1 MNKFSSDLYKC
12 LFCRKIFTEPVLL
25 PCENSA
31 CKNCANQEKECSFC
45 KEIHTVPFK
54 GFPKIKILESIII
67 EKENDSAS
75 LNSRT
80 LKCSVRSLIRR
91 VLDLEN
97 AIKNPADEAK
107 EYCVELKRQVQLSA
121 EEKIF
126 QINLIQEAFMHKIE
140 KFQKEFNEIENLDKN
155 DFIRDEIDSFCKDWS
170 QRLESNDFLIIEAIK
185 EKAKC
190 FEIEINMAFIKLR
203 NIVFKEKLIEFEPN
217 EKDLKSNDIGWLDYK
232 TIMLP
237 KFVDLK
243 SYDMKVLMISN
254 PNFPIKMAML
264 ENGNTVVA
272 YLDKASKVLIA
283 LFDRNFSLLKE
294 ASLDTSSSQFSLLKL
309 NTYRNIL
316 IVQSH
321 NGNSYYI
328 KVLYKDLSM
337 RASLNK
343 SYISPIAFNNKN
355 IICLEA
361 STLFFYDYDFKLQM
375 QIVLN
380 NIQSDSYLSPTI
392 TQIECSK
399 NRLFLKDGSKISVLD
414 LASMNLSL
422 LLYPVI
428 ERRFFIDSKNNFVV
442 TIDDDLK
449 RIHYYM
455 LNGYYCYQDEP
466 EDYPADLEVCF
477 NQRNGF
483 SFYDAKNGVIYKS
496 EN

>member
-1 MNKFSSDLYKC
+1 
-12 LFCRKIFTEPVLL
+12 VLL
-25 PCENSA
+25 PCGNSA
-31 CKNCANQEKECSFC
+31 CKNCVNQKDEVECSFC
-45 KEIHTVPFK
+45 KEIHTVPSK
-54 GFPKIKILESIII
+54 GFPRNKNLESIII
-67 EKENDSAS
+67 EKENIPVS
-75 LNSRT
+75 LNSKA
-80 LKCSVRSLIRR
+80 LKCSVRSLIRK

-107 EYCVELKRQVQLSA
+107 EYCTELKRQVQLSV
-121 EEKIF
+121 EEKNF
-126 QINLIQEAFMHKIE
+126 QINLVHEEFMGKIE
-140 KFQKEFNEIENLDKN
+140 NFQKEINEIEKLEKN

-170 QRLESNDFLIIEAIK
+170 QKLDESKDFLIVEATK
-185 EKAKC
+185 EKAKN
-190 FEIEINMAFIKLR
+190 FEIEINMAFMKLR
-203 NIVFKEKLIEFEPN
+203 NIVFKEKYLEFESN
-217 EKDLKSNDIGWLDYK
+217 EKDLNSNVIGWLDFK
-232 TIMLP
+232 TILLP
-237 KFVDLK
+237 KFLNLK
-243 SYDMKVLMISN
+243 SYDMKILMISN

-272 YLDKASKVLIA
+272 YLDMASKVLIA

-343 SYISPIAFNNKN
+343 SCISPIAFNNKN

-375 QIVLN
+375 QIVLS